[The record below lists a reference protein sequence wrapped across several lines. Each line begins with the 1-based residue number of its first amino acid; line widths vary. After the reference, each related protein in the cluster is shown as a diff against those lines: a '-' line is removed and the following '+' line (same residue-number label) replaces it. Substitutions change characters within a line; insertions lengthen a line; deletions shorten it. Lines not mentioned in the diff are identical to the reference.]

1 MGAYNC
7 DSLINNKLSFE
18 QIDLFFKNTIN
29 QREIPIHD
37 KNLSIQYNILEEYN
51 YLKLKSRF
59 NKEVFL
65 ASKKCRNISG
75 FIPLAKEKEIF
86 IKWIQILF
94 NFENINEFKKKKRQK
109 IPNDVIFKQNLENF
123 YLINRKDFLKL
134 VGKGLPNNFRQMIW
148 TFIIDKEEKDL
159 SNVSD
164 NEKEKKHLQTLISIR
179 RNSKDIQQIKKD
191 IYRTFGSEKD
201 NTEKNIL
208 LLEQL
213 LIALS
218 NLNENIGYCQG
229 INFIVGFILKVTN
242 FNRVKAFHLSRLIL
256 RKIKGYFIK
265 DFPLLKTNL
274 KIFNEGFKILF
285 PKLYCHFKD
294 NDLVDEIWIGKWI
307 QTLFTINL
315 PFKETCYIWD
325 SLFAYGMDFIIFISL
340 SILGFAQNNLLKLND
355 SSDILSYLQ
364 EILNPS
370 LNTTAKKLYKK
381 DLNINNYV
389 VTINDVISNAKKI
402 KNQINEGLS
411 DWGEYKKKV
420 SNKSI
425 FNYETK
431 MERIKAE
438 NYEDNILVINLIK
451 VIHHNHPQMI
461 FLRLIIKKILLIVII
476 INLLLKIK
484 NLLLLIIII

>member
-7 DSLINNKLSFE
+7 DSLINNKLSFT
-18 QIDLFFKNTIN
+18 QIELLFKNTIN
-29 QREIPIHD
+29 QREKPIHD

-75 FIPLAKEKEIF
+75 FIPLTKEKEIF

-94 NFENINEFKKKKRQK
+94 DFENINEFKKQKRQK

-123 YLINRKDFLKL
+123 FLTNRKDFLKL
-134 VGKGLPNNFRQMIW
+134 VGKGLPNNFRRMIW

-179 RNSKDIQQIKKD
+179 RNSKDIQQIQKD

-229 INFIVGFILKVTN
+229 INFIVGFILKVAN

-256 RKIKGYFIK
+256 RKIKGYFTK
-265 DFPLLKTNL
+265 DFPLLKKNL

-340 SILGFAQNNLLKLND
+340 SILGCSQNNLLKLND
-355 SSDILSYLQ
+355 SSDILSYLK

-402 KNQINEGLS
+402 KNQINERLY
-411 DWGEYKKKV
+411 DDGEYKKK
-420 SNKSI
+420 
-425 FNYETK
+425 Y
-431 MERIKAE
+431 RIK
-438 NYEDNILVINLIK
+438 VFLIMRQK
-451 VIHHNHPQMI
+451 
-461 FLRLIIKKILLIVII
+461 
-476 INLLLKIK
+476 
-484 NLLLLIIII
+484 